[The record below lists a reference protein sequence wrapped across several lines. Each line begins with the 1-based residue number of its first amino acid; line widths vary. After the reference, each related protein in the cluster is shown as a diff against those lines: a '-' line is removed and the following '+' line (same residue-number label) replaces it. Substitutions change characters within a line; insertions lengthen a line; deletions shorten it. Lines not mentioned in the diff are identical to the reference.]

1 MDHLVLRP
9 LHPDPGFVYGA
20 AEMSFSALPLV
31 IPDNG
36 AIYTLGRAGGAGGT
50 IILAVYGYWLRE
62 KGWASG
68 RWMRVVRLD
77 NSIAYAVSGIFVVA
91 MLVVGAELLYSAN
104 IELSAGYR
112 ALLRLADILE
122 GHGGAFMSF
131 FFLIGFF
138 ETSLS
143 SILGAWNGVSL
154 MFADFWGEIRKIHED
169 DPRRRFDGKYYRSY
183 FSG

>member
-1 MDHLVLRP
+1 
-9 LHPDPGFVYGA
+9 
-20 AEMSFSALPLV
+20 MSFSALPPV

-36 AIYTLGRAGGAGGT
+36 LIYTLGRAGGAGGT

-62 KGWASG
+62 KGWAGG

-77 NSIAYAVSGIFVVA
+77 NSIAYVVSGIVVVA

-104 IELSAGYR
+104 IALSTGDR

-122 GHGGAFMSF
+122 GNGGAFMSYF
-131 FFLIGFF
+131 FRIGFF

-143 SILGAWNGVSL
+143 SILGVWNGVSL
-154 MFADFWGEIRKIHED
+154 MFADFGAKSARFTKTTRAAGSAESTTGPTSLADHSTD
-169 DPRRRFDGKYYRSY
+169 YAALPR
-183 FSG
+183 

>member
-1 MDHLVLRP
+1 
-9 LHPDPGFVYGA
+9 
-20 AEMSFSALPLV
+20 
-31 IPDNG
+31 
-36 AIYTLGRAGGAGGT
+36 
-50 IILAVYGYWLRE
+50 
-62 KGWASG
+62 
-68 RWMRVVRLD
+68 
-77 NSIAYAVSGIFVVA
+77 

-104 IELSAGYR
+104 IELSTGDR
-112 ALLRLADILE
+112 ALLRLAYILE

-143 SILGAWNGVSL
+143 SILGVWNGVSL

-169 DPRRRFDGKYYRSY
+169 DPRRRFGGKYSRSY